1 MGMKKLKLVL
11 SALIVFCGLG
21 LADVEADA
29 APKKMADGTIFD
41 AEYYANTYP
50 DVKAAFGTNETLL
63 YQHYKNYGRA
73 EGRKACEIAFDPVYY
88 ASTYPDVKAAFGDNA
103 DLLYQ
108 HYIQYGIAEGR
119 KGTADTDVEAVK
131 ETVAATPQAGGTVL
145 VPVVIEAGDEMYV
158 RRGERAYFGRD
169 LDYQYPIEPG
179 STFDPANGF
188 VRSDWSSDPT
198 YCALRDYMV
207 AQIMAAPAGE
217 TRGKYPIVLTWNS
230 REDCAQCIQI
240 YKNLV
245 VDLYKSGL
253 CRAVDIFSNP
263 ADDYL
268 GERYPRE
275 IIILYGIWK

>member
-29 APKKMADGTIFD
+29 APKKMVDGTIFD

-88 ASTYPDVKAAFGDNA
+88 ANTYPDVKAAFGDNA

-119 KGTADTDVEAVK
+119 KGTADTEAVT
-131 ETVAATPQAGGTVL
+131 ETENVAAAPQVGGTAL
-145 VPVVIEAGDEMYV
+145 VPVIIEPGDEEYV
-158 RRGERAYFGRD
+158 RRGTRAFYGYEA
-169 LDYQYPIEPG
+169 DYVFQSPY
-179 STFDPANGF
+179 DPAGNF
-188 VRSDWSSDPT
+188 VRSDWSSDMT
-198 YCALRDYMV
+198 YCELRDYIV
-207 AQIMAAPAGE
+207 AQILAAPAGRTE
-217 TRGKYPIVLTWNS
+217 GTYPIVFTSNNLA
-230 REDCAQCIQI
+230 EYQQFGQI
-240 YKNLV
+240 LRNLI

-253 CRAVDIFSNP
+253 CRDITIRLCS
-263 ADDYL
+263 AS
-268 GERYPRE
+268 GE
-275 IIILYGIWK
+275 IIVGFPQDEVFKYVIWK

>member
-88 ASTYPDVKAAFGDNA
+88 ANTYPDVKAAFGDNA

-119 KGTADTDVEAVK
+119 KGTADTEAVT
-131 ETVAATPQAGGTVL
+131 ETENAAAAPQVGGTAL
-145 VPVVIEAGDEMYV
+145 VPVIIEPGDEEYV
-158 RRGERAYFGRD
+158 RRGERAYFGDD
-169 LDYQYPIEPG
+169 LDYIYPIEPG
-179 STFDPANGF
+179 STFDPAKNF

-207 AQIMAAPAGE
+207 AQILAAPAGK
-217 TRGKYPIVLTWNS
+217 TKGTYPIVFTWNNLA
-230 REDCAQCIQI
+230 DCQQCIQM
-240 YKNLV
+240 YQNLI

-253 CRAVDIFSNP
+253 CRAVQIFNNP
-263 ADDYL
+263 ADGQL
-268 GERYPRE
+268 TVGYPAE
-275 IIILYGIWK
+275 IVLMYGIWK